1 MEISLIL
8 RALKHRNY
16 KLFFSGQIISLTG
29 TWMQQVALSW
39 LVYSMTGSA
48 FILGVV
54 GFSSQVPTFILA
66 PFAGVLIDR
75 WDKHKIIIITQFL
88 LMLIAFLFAFLIYT
102 GLIQVWHIIALNII
116 TGFINGFDMP
126 ARQSFMIE
134 IVEKRE
140 DLSNA
145 IALNSSVFNAA
156 RLIGPSIAGLF
167 IAAVG
172 EAACF
177 LFNGISFIAVI
188 IALLA
193 MRIKPFIR
201 ENGMETNVI
210 AGLKEGFK
218 YTFGFQPIRS
228 LILLI
233 ALMSLWGMPYTVLM
247 PVFAKDVL
255 HGGAHTLGFLM
266 GAVGMGALTGAI
278 YLASRKSILGLGK
291 LIVFAGITFGIGLI
305 CFSQSVNLYFSLLVL
320 SVTGASMMMQSAS
333 CNTILQTIV
342 DDNMRGRVMSFYTMS
357 FMGMMPFGSLISGSI
372 ASGIGAPAT
381 LTIGGIICIFG
392 GILFASQLKTIR
404 RMVAPIYRKIG
415 IIPEIAAGIQNTSNI
430 RVPPEN

>member
-1 MEISLIL
+1 MEIRSVL
-8 RALKHRNY
+8 RALKYRNY
-16 KLFFSGQIISLTG
+16 KLFFSGQIISLIG
-29 TWMQQVALSW
+29 TWMQQIALSW

-75 WDKHKIIIITQFL
+75 WDKHKIIIITQTLF
-88 LMLIAFLFAFLIYT
+88 MLIAFLFAFLIYS
-102 GLIQVWHIIALNII
+102 GLIQVWHIILLNILA
-116 TGFINGFDMP
+116 GFINGFDMP

-140 DLSNA
+140 DLGNA

-156 RLIGPSIAGLF
+156 RLVGPSVAGLF

-177 LFNGISFIAVI
+177 LINGISFIAVI
-188 IALLA
+188 IALFA
-193 MRIKPFIR
+193 MKIKPFVPADNK
-201 ENGMETNVI
+201 EKNVF
-210 AGLKEGFK
+210 AGLKEGAN

-247 PVFAKDVL
+247 PVFAKDIL

-266 GAVGMGALTGAI
+266 GAVGVGAFSGAI
-278 YLASRKSILGLGK
+278 YLASRKSVLGLGK
-291 LIVFAGITFGIGLI
+291 LIVTAGILFGIGLI
-305 CFSQSVNLYFSLLVL
+305 LFSQSQSIYFSLLFL
-320 SVTGASMMMQSAS
+320 TITGASMMMQSAS

-342 DDNMRGRVMSFYTMS
+342 DDKMRGRVMSFYTMS
-357 FMGMMPFGSLISGSI
+357 FAGMMPFGSLISGSM
-372 ASGIGAPAT
+372 ASALGAPET
-381 LTIGGIICIFG
+381 LTIGGIICIIG
-392 GILFASQLKTIR
+392 GIIFAFQLKTIR
-404 RMVAPIYRKIG
+404 KLVAPIYRKIG
-415 IIPEIAAGIQNTSNI
+415 IIPEIAAAVQNTSNM

>member
-1 MEISLIL
+1 MEIRSVL
-8 RALKHRNY
+8 RALKYRNY

-39 LVYSMTGSA
+39 LVYSLTGSA

-75 WDKHKIIIITQFL
+75 WDKHKIIIVTQTL
-88 LMLIAFLFAFLIYT
+88 LMIIAFLFAFLIYS
-102 GLIQVWHIIALNII
+102 GLVQVWHIILLNIAA
-116 TGFINGFDMP
+116 GFINGFDMP

-156 RLIGPSIAGLF
+156 RLVGPSVAGLF
-167 IAAVG
+167 IAVVG

-177 LFNGISFIAVI
+177 LINGISFIAVI

-193 MRIKPFIR
+193 MQIKPFVPAEIK
-201 ENGMETNVI
+201 EKNVL
-210 AGLKEGFK
+210 AGLKEGAK

-247 PVFAKDVL
+247 PVFAKDIL

-266 GAVGMGALTGAI
+266 GAIGVGAFSGAI
-278 YLASRKSILGLGK
+278 YLASRKSVLGLGK
-291 LIVFAGITFGIGLI
+291 LIIFAGILFGIGLI
-305 CFSQSVNLYFSLLVL
+305 FFSQSQNLYLSLFFLTI
-320 SVTGASMMMQSAS
+320 TGASMMTQSAS

-342 DDNMRGRVMSFYTMS
+342 DDKMRGRVMSFYTMS
-357 FMGMMPFGSLISGSI
+357 FTGMMPFGSLISGSI
-372 ASGIGAPAT
+372 ASAVGAPET
-381 LTIGGIICIFG
+381 LTIGGIICICG
-392 GILFASQLKTIR
+392 GILFATQLKTIR
-404 RMVAPIYRKIG
+404 RLVTPIYRRIG
-415 IIPEIAAGIQNTSNI
+415 IIPEIASGVQNASNL